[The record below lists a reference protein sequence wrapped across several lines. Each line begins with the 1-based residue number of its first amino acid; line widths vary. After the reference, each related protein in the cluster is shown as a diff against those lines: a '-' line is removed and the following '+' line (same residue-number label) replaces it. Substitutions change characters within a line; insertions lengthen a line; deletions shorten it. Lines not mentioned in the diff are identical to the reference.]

1 MESEPYSTVEAVQQL
16 KTANAFELQFLLDHL
31 DLRFDRLNE
40 KMDIVLEEVGHGM
53 PPRGKTSRNS
63 VQSSGQFSAVSSRSA
78 RSPRSKN
85 HNRFGI
91 LKHAT

>member
-1 MESEPYSTVEAVQQL
+1 MESEPSTVEAVQQL
-16 KTANAFELQFLLDHL
+16 KTANAELQFLLDHL

-63 VQSSGQFSAVSSRSA
+63 QFSAVSSRSA